1 MLITVLPAK
10 PKGTMTAWKSIRKQ
24 SWCQKARSK
33 MRHTF
38 HDSCCYVL
46 LLPPRSQE
54 QSLCGSG
61 DALAAHGALT
71 KSLSCLAL
79 FAHHVSAWCEGHDGT
94 VLEAHWTSAAGAF
107 PGLLG
112 LCRLQLPCG
121 GQLNLVAANNSC
133 IDIHQAKFVQPMCQ
147 NLKTFLGY
155 VTRFMRLHRTAA
167 KSSRCLM
174 FTLCREVLHGFLE
187 KRLVGRHRRCC
198 QLLGE
203 GHWSN
208 TSNSNGMQGAS
219 AWKRNAAATR
229 FYSGLSWYGIR
240 QLSNCKGILR
250 RWIK

>member
-1 MLITVLPAK
+1 MLSTVLSAK
-10 PKGTMTAWKSIRKQ
+10 PKGTMTASKSLRKQ

-94 VLEAHWTSAAGAF
+94 VLEAHWASAAGAF

-121 GQLNLVAANNSC
+121 GQLNVVEAISC
-133 IDIHQAKFVQPMCQ
+133 IDIHQAKFVQPVPKSQ
-147 NLKTFLGY
+147 DFLGIRNS
-155 VTRFMRLHRTAA
+155 VSDTASCSC
-167 KSSRCLM
+167 KILSLTDVY
-174 FTLCREVLHGFLE
+174 TLP
-187 KRLVGRHRRCC
+187 
-198 QLLGE
+198 
-203 GHWSN
+203 
-208 TSNSNGMQGAS
+208 
-219 AWKRNAAATR
+219 
-229 FYSGLSWYGIR
+229 
-240 QLSNCKGILR
+240 
-250 RWIK
+250 

>member
-1 MLITVLPAK
+1 MAS
-10 PKGTMTAWKSIRKQ
+10 KSIRKQ

-54 QSLCGSG
+54 QSRCGSG
-61 DALAAHGALT
+61 DDLAAHGALT

-112 LCRLQLPCG
+112 LCRLQLPSG
-121 GQLNLVAANNSC
+121 GQLNILNLGTNLETAISC

-155 VTRFMRLHRTAA
+155 VTRFVTPHRAAA

-174 FTLCREVLHGFLE
+174 FTLCREFLHGFLE
-187 KRLVGRHRRCC
+187 ERLLGRHRRCC

-229 FYSGLSWYGIR
+229 FYSGLSWSGIR
-240 QLSNCKGILR
+240 QPPNCKGILR